1 MSVLSF
7 FTWCENTPLGEAI
20 RDSRWLFPAIESVH
34 LLGLAVIGGA
44 VLVMNLRLL
53 GFGIERQPAAQL
65 WRDTRPWL
73 LGSLAV
79 MLISGML
86 LFTSEAVKLYY
97 HEAFWVK
104 MSSLLLA
111 TLFTFTVLRK
121 VALADPS
128 RVRPLWCKAAAAAI
142 STLLWAMVG
151 VGGRM
156 DRFLLTK

>member
-7 FTWCENTPLGEAI
+7 FTWCENTWLGDAI

-44 VLVMNLRLL
+44 VLMMNLRLL
-53 GFGIERQPAAQL
+53 GFGNDRQPVDRL

-73 LGSLAV
+73 VGSLTV

-86 LFTSEAVKLYY
+86 LFTSEATKLYY
-97 HEAFWVK
+97 HDAFWVK

-111 TLFTFTVLRK
+111 TLYTFTVMRK
-121 VALADPS
+121 VALADPARVGPAWS
-128 RVRPLWCKAAAAAI
+128 RAAALLSI
-142 STLLWAMVG
+142 LLWSTVG
-151 VGGRM
+151 VCGRWIG
-156 DRFLLTK
+156 FS